1 MGANSMKKILKNLK
15 KEKEVIILIA
25 MILFLTFNLV
35 RATNQ
40 ISELQLENQDL
51 LETLDRYY
59 PNEEENY

>member
-1 MGANSMKKILKNLK
+1 MKKILKNLK

>member
-1 MGANSMKKILKNLK
+1 MKKIIEVLKQ
-15 KEKEVIILIA
+15 EREAIILIA
-25 MILFLTFNLV
+25 IIIFLTFNLV

-59 PNEEENY
+59 PNAEENY

>member
-1 MGANSMKKILKNLK
+1 MGANSMKKIIEVLKQ
-15 KEKEVIILIA
+15 EREAIILIA
-25 MILFLTFNLV
+25 IIIFLTFNLV

-59 PNEEENY
+59 PNAEENY